1 MLGCPRVNMLAF
13 SKSCQLSLV
22 NISLEKSISD
32 VILTCEMP
40 NGYTLASSNSR
51 KAYKKITEKVNHTE
65 AQTACKADKAWLAMP
80 KSSDDMAD
88 INQICMT
95 QNKTLVILKQE
106 GKFSRRPAARSNVV
120 SSEK

>member
-40 NGYTLASSNSR
+40 NGYMLASSTSR
-51 KAYKKITEKVNHTE
+51 KAYKKMTTGQLNHTE
-65 AQTACKADKAWLAMP
+65 AQNECKADKAWLAMP
-80 KSSDDMAD
+80 KSSDDLAD

-95 QNKTLVILKQE
+95 RNEILVILK
-106 GKFSRRPAARSNVV
+106 N
-120 SSEK
+120 SE